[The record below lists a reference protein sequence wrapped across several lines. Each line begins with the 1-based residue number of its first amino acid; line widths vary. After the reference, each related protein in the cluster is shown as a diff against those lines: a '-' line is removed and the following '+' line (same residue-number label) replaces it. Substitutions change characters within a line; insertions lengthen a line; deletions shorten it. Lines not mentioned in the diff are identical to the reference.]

1 MGATS
6 YIGLACTA
14 HDPAIAI
21 VDARGDVVFAEAT
34 ERALQSKRAF
44 HTPPD
49 PLGVIGDLLDRHT
62 DGDVVVAT
70 TWAAGPWRRRLFRA
84 YARLIDARGFR
95 HPHRELE
102 WAFIKSVLVGTMD
115 QLDRA
120 AMNLEYALRERR
132 PGARLVRR
140 AFDHHTTHAATACL
154 TSPFDEAVCVILDGY
169 GEGASTAMFRYA
181 DGALTPLGGAG
192 RSAGASPG
200 IFYARLC
207 RACGFDPVLGE
218 EWKVMGLAAYGRRD
232 VRFEALLRDTI
243 TVAGLGFAQRP
254 RMHDAWAE
262 LYALTPTLDASA
274 RADLAHTGQLVFSEL
289 VLELLGHLHARGLSK
304 NLVLGGGCALNSSLN
319 GRLHTSTGFER
330 VHVPSAPA
338 DDGNALGAALLACF
352 EDHPARARPRTS
364 PMSPYLGST
373 LDAEALD
380 RAEALGGLVDV
391 RPRDV
396 PVEAHAA
403 RLLAEGRILGWAQGR
418 AELGPRALGHRSI
431 LADPRNPKIKDL
443 INGRVKFREE
453 FRPFAPSILEEY
465 GPEYFEDYQPSPY
478 MERTLV
484 FRPEVRAKVPGVVH
498 EDGTG
503 RLQSVRR
510 DWSPSYHALIEHFR
524 VLTGV
529 PLVLN
534 TSFNV
539 MGKPIIHTVED
550 ALAVF
555 HTTGLDA
562 LVLEDR
568 VYEKR
573 RH

>member
-330 VHVPSAPA
+330 V
-338 DDGNALGAALLACF
+338 
-352 EDHPARARPRTS
+352 
-364 PMSPYLGST
+364 
-373 LDAEALD
+373 
-380 RAEALGGLVDV
+380 
-391 RPRDV
+391 
-396 PVEAHAA
+396 
-403 RLLAEGRILGWAQGR
+403 
-418 AELGPRALGHRSI
+418 
-431 LADPRNPKIKDL
+431 
-443 INGRVKFREE
+443 
-453 FRPFAPSILEEY
+453 
-465 GPEYFEDYQPSPY
+465 
-478 MERTLV
+478 
-484 FRPEVRAKVPGVVH
+484 
-498 EDGTG
+498 
-503 RLQSVRR
+503 
-510 DWSPSYHALIEHFR
+510 
-524 VLTGV
+524 
-529 PLVLN
+529 
-534 TSFNV
+534 
-539 MGKPIIHTVED
+539 
-550 ALAVF
+550 
-555 HTTGLDA
+555 
-562 LVLEDR
+562 
-568 VYEKR
+568 
-573 RH
+573 